1 MEVIDELDLV
11 DVREDKVS
19 HGASLRLREGERSRE
34 CLRAGVFFA
43 AKVSVG
49 ETIVAIEVD
58 TSVGVVSAEPFS
70 TPAIVSV
77 LALHHV
83 VSCLEECLLDVKDA
97 IDIEDGDY
105 VEGDVLK
112 QINVV
117 LIVVDNSVQELEDDV
132 EGHLDGDGF
141 AGVMGTSNEHRRSL
155 LGRLSPRLKLD
166 QGDVATFVRLSK
178 AGDFDVL
185 RELFS
190 ELFDDNK
197 GVVVGV
203 MVTEAWD
210 EQLVLDFVAEFG
222 TVLHLLCQGLLPRD
236 MFLSVSV
243 PLHLHDQLFD
253 LCQVAVGMCSSTKE
267 CDAGGQL
274 GYIRQHLLYLYC
286 V

>member
-132 EGHLDGDGF
+132 EGHLDRDSL
-141 AGVMGTSNEHRRSL
+141 ASVVRTCDEHCRSFGCG
-155 LGRLSPRLKLD
+155 LGSSLQLD
-166 QGDVATFVRLSK
+166 QRNVSAFVGL
-178 AGDFDVL
+178 
-185 RELFS
+185 
-190 ELFDDNK
+190 
-197 GVVVGV
+197 
-203 MVTEAWD
+203 
-210 EQLVLDFVAEFG
+210 AE
-222 TVLHLLCQGLLPRD
+222 
-236 MFLSVSV
+236 
-243 PLHLHDQLFD
+243 
-253 LCQVAVGMCSSTKE
+253 
-267 CDAGGQL
+267 
-274 GYIRQHLLYLYC
+274 
-286 V
+286 